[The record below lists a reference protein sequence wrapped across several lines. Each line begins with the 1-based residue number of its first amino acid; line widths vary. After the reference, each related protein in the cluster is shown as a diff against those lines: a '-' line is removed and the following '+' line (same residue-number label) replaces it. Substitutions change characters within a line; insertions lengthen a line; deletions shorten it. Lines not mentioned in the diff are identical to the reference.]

1 MKPLR
6 SFAFSSP
13 RAREVLVLVA
23 ILASSAIATTGCDA
37 DNAVVGGSC
46 ATGYTQCDLVC
57 VDTTDNPNNCGQ
69 CGIVCADAFCV
80 GGRCSRAGDAS
91 HEDGSSDA
99 TTDASRDGRETDA
112 SADGRETE
120 EAPRDGRAK
129 EGSTADGATMD
140 ATNRDGA
147 PTDSATVD
155 VGTDATPDS
164 CTPPYD
170 TNDSCGACGMTCG
183 ATDICVMG
191 DAGTYQCVPLC
202 SPLET
207 DCSGSCVD
215 ETSDSNNCG
224 RCGKVCPS
232 GFCSSS
238 ACEGTT
244 EGDIVVIGDDY
255 NSAATVPSGAKLLT
269 NAVFLP
275 TSYPIQVLSF
285 EEYADPVSVSN
296 VKAILNAEVGLT
308 GHKINVTVSNSDSDI
323 PANLTIANYDVLLMY
338 DQEAADPGVLGPLG
352 ASWATALSHFT
363 VAGGIVVSLDG
374 AAGTTEEMPVFD
386 TMAGLLAV
394 SDHTVMS
401 KNTPLD
407 VVSGGDAIGHGV
419 VSPYAA
425 KPNSVFFTTSESNG
439 GNVTYVVVD
448 SLGQAPVVVHKEV
461 P

>member
-1 MKPLR
+1 MKPFR

-13 RAREVLVLVA
+13 RAREALVLVA
-23 ILASSAIATTGCDA
+23 ILASSAVAATGCDA

-57 VDTTDNPNNCGQ
+57 VDTSDDPNNCGQ
-69 CGIVCADAFCV
+69 CGLVCSDRVCV
-80 GGRCSRAGDAS
+80 GGRCAHASDAS

-99 TTDASRDGRETDA
+99 TIDASGDGRETDASRDGRETDA
-112 SADGRETE
+112 SADGHETE
-120 EAPRDGRAK
+120 EAPRDGGAK
-129 EGSTADGATMD
+129 EGSAADGTTTD
-140 ATNRDGA
+140 ATDQDGA
-147 PTDSATVD
+147 LADSMT
-155 VGTDATPDS
+155 VGTDATTDS

-170 TNDSCGACGMTCG
+170 TSDNCGACGMACG

-191 DAGTYQCVPLC
+191 DAGTYQCMPLC
-202 SPLET
+202 APPET
-207 DCSGSCVD
+207 DCSGTCVD

-238 ACEGTT
+238 TCEGTT

-285 EEYADPVSVSN
+285 EEYADPVSN
-296 VKAILNAEVGLT
+296 T
-308 GHKINVTVSNSDSDI
+308 DSDI
-323 PANLTIANYDVLLMY
+323 PANLTIANYDVLLVY

-352 ASWATALSHFT
+352 ASWATALSNFT
-363 VAGGIVVSLDG
+363 IAGGIVVSLDG
-374 AAGTTEEMPVFD
+374 AAGTTEEMPAFD
-386 TMAGLLAV
+386 TMSGLLAV
-394 SDHTVMS
+394 SDHTVIS